1 MEVLSQYERCFE
13 AYQDV
18 VGEYF
23 LENLQQFILLSAED
37 EIVFVGFE
45 ILVIVLEGKK
55 LFFF

>member
-1 MEVLSQYERCFE
+1 MEVLSQYERFFK

-18 VGEYF
+18 VGGSF
-23 LENLQQFILLSAED
+23 LENLQQFILLSGED